1 MDRNSQPILTF
12 YPSRFTFHAREWII
26 LGLFTLL
33 TLVMLYPL
41 SINLTGMVPEPTDPL
56 LNVWRMQWNAHAFLG
71 GPVAL
76 ASIFNANIFYPFP
89 LTLAYSEHFLLLSA
103 QALPLLLLSD
113 SHLLGMNLSVLF
125 TFVLSGYTMYLLIT
139 TWTGQHRAG
148 LVAGVL
154 FAFSPYRFGQLNH
167 LELLVT
173 QWLPLALLA
182 LHWTLTRPG
191 WRYPL
196 LFAIVFNLQALSGFH
211 FFFNLILA
219 CVLLAVVYTLSGRVY
234 WRWGLGVA
242 ALLSILVTLLLNW
255 PVWRMY
261 FIFSDVMGAVRTP
274 GEVRIYSAAITDYL
288 TAIPHNLLY
297 GWTFGRW
304 QAADHQFQPLLPFGL
319 VGLCLALAGLFF
331 ILKPFRRISNRKT
344 DRPYLTSPSR
354 GYYNGPSV
362 IFLVLLTLLGLL
374 LSFGLNEEAL
384 GPGLAPLLRF
394 SPYAWLY
401 NHVTF
406 FQGIRVPARFGIL
419 VVLGLVGLAGWGVAG
434 LSKSLNSR
442 FQIQNPRPS
451 DGQSKIQNSIAL
463 ALTALILLES
473 WSAPLIGPEIPAGR
487 TDIPAVYPWLRANTA
502 PDEVI
507 LELPYH
513 NASEFMYEYYASYHW
528 RRLANGGTG
537 FTPPIYKEMRQ
548 WFKTFPDARS
558 VDVIQQLGIDRV
570 ILHSAA
576 YPAEEWQ
583 RLLAALPLYLPAF
596 SEVNQVGEALILRV
610 APSLCQMEPDRI
622 TATLAPAAGP
632 DGLSGAV
639 QVTYHNAGPTAFV
652 TDVQRPSRL
661 TFADQTTKNFTEPL
675 VTPAG
680 ESQSVLS
687 PLPGGRQAQ
696 QVTGAWL
703 ATLDRTIA
711 PAENPEVHKTSESL
725 AEEGVAP
732 WQPLGLQ
739 FANGPQL
746 AAYSLAPEAPT
757 TCGRLKVGLKWSGG
771 QPGDTAIVQLL
782 DPFGRVVSEDR
793 AQPWPESAPETSEM
807 RVLPLPGSLP
817 PGRYGLRI
825 YMRTVEG
832 QERLPI
838 TAEGVTIP
846 TDQIPP
852 LPVVIHPSPLPT
864 TSVNQTD
871 QPVWGQAIR
880 LVGSQWAQIEVAP
893 GDWLRFTLTWQVNQ
907 PVKSDLTVF
916 TQLLG
921 PDGQVWGQYDNQPKG
936 GWYSPSLW
944 PPGQPVT
951 DDYAFRIK
959 ADAPAGVYRLI
970 AGLYD
975 SATLERLPVQTPGGI
990 ADFVELGMV
999 QVSPP
1004 ESPQGGQ

>member
-1 MDRNSQPILTF
+1 MDRNRQPILTF
-12 YPSRFTFHAREWII
+12 YPSRFTFYVREWII

-41 SINLTGMVPEPTDPL
+41 SLNLTRMVPEPTDPL

-71 GPVAL
+71 GPAAL

-103 QALPLLLLSD
+103 QALPFLLLSD
-113 SHLLGMNLSVLF
+113 SHLVGLNLSVLF

-139 TWTGQHRAG
+139 AWTGQRWAG
-148 LVAGVL
+148 FVAGVL
-154 FAFSPYRFGQLNH
+154 FAFSPHRFGQLNH

-196 LFAIVFNLQALSGFH
+196 LFAVVFNLQALSGFH
-211 FFFNLILA
+211 FSFNLTLA
-219 CVLLAVVYTLSGRVY
+219 CALLTLVYAVSGRVY

-261 FIFSDVMGAVRTP
+261 LIFSDVMGAVRTP
-274 GEVRIYSAAITDYL
+274 GEVRIYSAAFTDYL

-331 ILKPFRRISNRKT
+331 YLKPFRRTSNGKT
-344 DRPYLTSPSR
+344 DRPYLPFPSR

-374 LSFGLNEEAL
+374 FSFGLNEEAL

-394 SPYAWLY
+394 SPYVWFY
-401 NHVTF
+401 NRLTF
-406 FQGIRVPARFGIL
+406 FQGIRVPGRFGVL
-419 VVLGLVGLAGWGVAG
+419 VVVGMIGLAGWGAAR
-434 LSKSLNSR
+434 LFWILDFR
-442 FQIQNPRPS
+442 FQISNLQPTPKRAV
-451 DGQSKIQNSIAL
+451 QSWVAFAL
-463 ALTALILLES
+463 STFILLES
-473 WSAPLIGPEIPAGR
+473 WSAPLIGPEIPAGAH
-487 TDIPAVYPWLRANTA
+487 IPTVYPWLRAKTA
-502 PDEVI
+502 PDEVV
-507 LELPYH
+507 LELPYQ

-537 FTPPIYKEMRQ
+537 FTPPIYREMHQ

-583 RLLAALPLYLPAF
+583 QLLAVLPLYLPAF
-596 SEVNQVGEALILRV
+596 SEVNQVGEALILRAV
-610 APSLCQMEPDRI
+610 PPFCQTEPDRI
-622 TATLAPAAGP
+622 TAALTPTAGP

-639 QVTYHNAGPTAFV
+639 QVTYHNAGPAAFV
-652 TDVQRPSRL
+652 ANVQRPSRL
-661 TFADQTTKNFTEPL
+661 TFADQSTKNFTEPL

-680 ESQSVLS
+680 ESQSILS
-687 PLPGGRQAQ
+687 PLPNDQQAQ

-711 PAENPEVHKTSESL
+711 SAETSEAAKRSESL
-725 AEEGVAP
+725 AEEAP
-732 WQPLGLQ
+732 TTWQPLGLQ
-739 FANGPQL
+739 FADGPQL
-746 AAYSLAPEAPT
+746 AAYSLTPEAPT
-757 TCGRLKVGLKWSGG
+757 TCGRLKVDLKWSGG
-771 QPGDTAIVQLL
+771 QPGDTATVQLL
-782 DPFGRVVSEDR
+782 DPFGRVVGEDR
-793 AQPWPESAPETSEM
+793 AQPWPEPAPETSEG

-825 YMRTVEG
+825 YVRTAEG

-852 LPVVIHPSPLPT
+852 LPVVIHPSLLPT
-864 TSVNQTD
+864 TSTKQTS

-880 LVGSQWAQIEVAP
+880 LVGSQLAQTELVA
-893 GDWLRFTLTWQVNQ
+893 GDWLRFTLAWQADQLLEN
-907 PVKSDLTVF
+907 DLTVF

-936 GWYSPSLW
+936 GWYRTSLW
-944 PPGQPVT
+944 LPGQPVS
-951 DDYAFRIK
+951 DDYAFQIK

-975 SATLERLPVQTPGGI
+975 SATLERLPVQTTAGA
-990 ADFVELGMV
+990 ADYVELGTV
-999 QVSPP
+999 QVSVP
-1004 ESPQGGQ
+1004 ESQQGGQ

>member
-1 MDRNSQPILTF
+1 MYIP
-12 YPSRFTFHAREWII
+12 RFTFYIREWAI
-26 LGLFTLL
+26 LGLFFLL

-41 SINLTGMVPEPTDPL
+41 SLNLTGMVPEPTDPL

-71 GPVAL
+71 GPAAL
-76 ASIFNANIFYPFP
+76 VSIFNANIFYPFP

-103 QALPLLLLSD
+103 QALPFLLLSD
-113 SHLLGMNLSVLF
+113 SHLLGLNLSVLF

-139 TWTGQHRAG
+139 AWTGQRWAG

-154 FAFSPYRFGQLNH
+154 FAFSPHRFGQLNH

-196 LFAIVFNLQALSGFH
+196 LFAVVFNLQALSGFH
-211 FFFNLILA
+211 FSFNLTLA
-219 CVLLAVVYTLSGRVY
+219 CALLALVYTLSGRVH

-242 ALLSILVTLLLNW
+242 ALFSILVTLLLNW

-261 FIFSDVMGAVRTP
+261 LIFSDVMGAVRTP
-274 GEVRIYSAAITDYL
+274 GEVRIYSAAFTDYL

-304 QAADHQFQPLLPFGL
+304 QAADHQFQPLLPFGFT
-319 VGLCLALAGLFF
+319 GLLLTLAGLFF
-331 ILKPFRRISNRKT
+331 FLKPFRRTANGKT
-344 DRPYLTSPSR
+344 YSPYLTSPSR
-354 GYYNGPSV
+354 DYTVPFV
-362 IFLVLLTLLGLL
+362 VFLVLLTLLGLL

-384 GPGLAPLLRF
+384 GRGLAPLLRF
-394 SPYAWLY
+394 SPYVWLY

-406 FQGIRVPARFGIL
+406 FQGIRVPGRFGIL
-419 VVLGLVGLAGWGVAG
+419 VVLGLVGLAGWGTST
-434 LSKSLNSR
+434 LSR
-442 FQIQNPRPS
+442 FTLYASRLTQIS
-451 DGQSKIQNSIAL
+451 L
-463 ALTALILLES
+463 AMGLTALILLES
-473 WSAPLIGPEIPAGR
+473 WSAPLVGPEIPAGEG
-487 TDIPAVYPWLRANTA
+487 IPAVYPWLRTNTA
-502 PDEVI
+502 LDEVI
-507 LELPYH
+507 LELPYQ

-558 VDVIQQLGIDRV
+558 VDIFQQLGIDRV

-576 YPAEEWQ
+576 YAPEEWQ
-583 RLLAALPLYLPAF
+583 RLLAALPLYWPAF
-596 SEVNQVGEALILRV
+596 SQVHQVGEALILRV
-610 APSLCQMEPDRI
+610 APSLCQAEPDQI

-632 DGLSGAV
+632 DGLPEAV
-639 QVTYHNAGPTAFV
+639 QVTYHNAGPAAFV
-652 TDVQRPSRL
+652 ADVQRPSFL
-661 TFADQTTKNFTEPL
+661 TFAGQITKNFTEPL

-680 ESQSVLS
+680 ENQSILS
-687 PLPGGRQAQ
+687 PLPGDQQAQ
-696 QVTGAWL
+696 QVTVAWL

-711 PAENPEVHKTSESL
+711 L
-725 AEEGVAP
+725 AETSAAAKTPQSLGEEGPTP

-739 FANGPQL
+739 FADGPQL
-746 AAYSLAPEAPT
+746 AAYSLTPEAPT
-757 TCGRLKVGLKWSGG
+757 SCGRLKVGLKWSGG

-782 DPFGRVVSEDR
+782 DPFGRVVGEDR
-793 AQPWPESAPETSEM
+793 TQPWPEPAPETSEE

-825 YMRTVEG
+825 YVRTAEG
-832 QERLPI
+832 QERLPV

-852 LPVVIHPSPLPT
+852 LPVVIHPSRLPA
-864 TSVNQTD
+864 TSINQSD

-880 LVGSQWAQIEVAP
+880 LVDSQLAQTEAAP
-893 GDWLRFTLTWQVNQ
+893 GDWLRFTLSWQADQ
-907 PVKSDLTVF
+907 PLASDLTVF

-936 GWYSPSLW
+936 GWYNTSLW
-944 PPGQPVT
+944 PPGQPVS
-951 DDYAFRIK
+951 DDYAFQIK

-975 SATLERLPVQTPGGI
+975 GTTLERLPVQTPAGA
-990 ADFVELGMV
+990 ADFVELGTV

-1004 ESPQGGQ
+1004 ESQQGGQ